1 MSLTNPSTLNDILGT
16 SSIPENND
24 TDREDQSKDTGKDT
38 DTNADDKLKSSE
50 ETLKTDLTDEDKGK
64 AGKGQSDEGGEEKL
78 TPFHKHPDFQR
89 MKDERDEAKKGQENL
104 REELSE
110 VKGTVNALLE
120 MVKGGKAAGADGA
133 DGVEGEYVDITE
145 KSDEELSE
153 WQARDPKGYAAN
165 LLAQAKAEYRAE
177 TAHASSQNANRS
189 TYDQYVKDNPDFET
203 MWQKKEI
210 QGYMQKHP
218 GHNPMSAHMQLTEK
232 ARVQKAVEAAL
243 TEHGKKIEKNIRAK
257 YKAGTLAGGTA
268 ATRVAFSEEEAP
280 ELKDTKAHGGIVS
293 TIAGRLRSMRAAS
306 GT

>member
-1 MSLTNPSTLNDILGT
+1 MITSQSTLKDILGD
-16 SSIPENND
+16 SSTLGGGNESTIND
-24 TDREDQSKDTGKDT
+24 QGKDESPNT
-38 DTNADDKLKSSE
+38 DKGDDDKPSSGE
-50 ETLKTDLTDEDKGK
+50 EKIAGQDEDKGK
-64 AGKGQSDEGGEEKL
+64 AGKGQPDEDGEGKL

-89 MKDERDEAKKGQENL
+89 MKDERDEAKKGQETL
-104 REELSE
+104 RGELSE

-120 MVKGGKAAGADGA
+120 MVKGGKAAGADA
-133 DGVEGEYVDITE
+133 VEGEYVDITE
-145 KSDEELSE
+145 KTDEELSE
-153 WQARDPKGYAAN
+153 WQATDPKGYAAN
-165 LLAQAKAEYRAE
+165 LLAQARAEYRAE
-177 TAHASSQNANRS
+177 TAHSKTQNASRE
-189 TYDQYVKDNPDFET
+189 TYDQYVKENPDFET

-218 GHNPMSAHMQLTEK
+218 GHNPLSAHMKLTEE

-280 ELKDTKAHGGIVS
+280 ELKDTKSHGGIVS